1 MFDTF
6 PPSAE
11 KRQKRTRTIPPAEMY
26 QITPF
31 ALTGFASSGQAGH
44 RVDEFLFQKNFSK
57 GIDKFTWRYYTT
69 TANKTWQHIRR
80 LYREQGRNT

>member
-11 KRQKRTRTIPPAEMY
+11 KRQKRTRTIPPGVY
-26 QITPF
+26 RIPHF
-31 ALTGFASSGQAGH
+31 AMTDFESSGQAGF

-57 GIDKFTWRYYTT
+57 GIDKFTWRCYTT
-69 TANKTWQHIRR
+69 IANKTWQHIRR
-80 LYREQGRNT
+80 LYLEQGRNT